1 MIRVVLLGA
10 GNVATHLMKAFSIT
24 KKVELV
30 QLYAR
35 SKDKIEAFE
44 NDVDITTSLS
54 NLKEADVYIIA
65 IADDAIG
72 EFSSQI
78 PLQNA
83 LVVHTS
89 GSVSMSS
96 IDSRFR
102 KGVFYPLQTFTKG
115 TTVDFSTI
123 PICIETQHNDDL
135 LVLDKL
141 ASAITDAVYFIDSSQ
156 RESLHIA
163 AVFVNNFSNH
173 LYHIGKSICSKDN
186 VPFAVL
192 QPLIQE
198 TATKIQTIHPFDA
211 QTGPAKRNDVNT
223 ISKHLK
229 ALPKHYQEIY
239 ALLTKSITKTYE
251 QEL

>member
-1 MIRVVLLGA
+1 MIKVVILGT
-10 GNVATHLMKAFSIT
+10 GNVATHLIKAFSIA

-30 QLYAR
+30 QVYTRTKNNL
-35 SKDKIEAFE
+35 KAFE
-44 NDVDITTSLS
+44 NNVETTTNLS
-54 NLKEADVYIIA
+54 ALKEADVYIIA
-65 IADDAIG
+65 IADDAIS
-72 EFSSQI
+72 EFSSK
-78 PLQNA
+78 LKLKNA

-89 GSVSMSS
+89 GSVSMEN

-115 TTVDFSTI
+115 KKVDFGTI
-123 PICIETQHNDDL
+123 PICLETQYNDDL
-135 LVLDKL
+135 LVLEKL
-141 ASAITDAVYFIDSSQ
+141 ASTISNAVYFIDSTQ

-173 LYHIGKSICSKDN
+173 LYYVGKSLCSQHN
-186 VPFAVL
+186 VPFEIL

-198 TATKIQTIHPFDA
+198 TANKVQTIHPFDA
-211 QTGPAKRNDVNT
+211 QTGPAKRNDTNI
-223 ISKHLK
+223 ISKHLD
-229 ALPKHYQEIY
+229 ALPKNYQEIY